1 MKQKLTTRFA
11 YAAAFLALLA
21 IGTSCS
27 ETVEELPGDSSTTT
41 NDDTTRREVLVTFK
55 NQLSLA
61 DKSSTR
67 AEVIA
72 TADEN
77 KIAALDVYVFGSATE
92 DGTYTFQERFAY
104 REDPTVNPLPTGA
117 TLLEV
122 TAGGTDNNQLT
133 TTMHLQKGLFVKIY
147 CVANQTDLENADG
160 NAVTDAGYTPL
171 TLATPGETGTTVG
184 VAGTPTLADFL
195 AYHSPLLKADNFRD
209 VLQTPLPM
217 TGAVTTPIDLTDFS
231 VTTRLQTGFKL
242 TRTVARFDVINDAT
256 TSKLTINSISMGN
269 ARSGV
274 NLFPITAYDDAA
286 SDNDII
292 TYPECSFANQTDANA
307 GTTVGAFYS
316 YPSPKADNGYLI
328 LKGKYQINQTQSQ
341 DVTYQVPF
349 KSAGNSSSTLEIN
362 PNHRYTLAIT
372 AADEYHIDF
381 NLTVADWAD
390 DGSIDGYRPEEPFV
404 KVATVTGADE
414 TFGDDIQVAA
424 TDAEKTLTLGI
435 NSNQKL
441 GEPIVE
447 YEADYGGTD
456 WLSASLTATKAAEA
470 TDYTYTITVSQNED
484 TDAANQVHIGYV
496 TLKWGDKPEEQKKF
510 TIYRG
515 ASLAGYPIEKTDGT
529 KVRLA
534 AIKMKDGS
542 YWAPVNVGA
551 TKIATNIPVVAGQ
564 AAYDNLSDEQC
575 SSIFEQGGYYFQW
588 GRNHGFKA
596 VKKVDNKIP
605 DLADTSTYGYPKGEA
620 AMAVDNEGSNWKDKF
635 ILKSGS
641 TPNTQG
647 NWFLFDIEGGDNPAD
662 GEIVPNA
669 WYQKLWNENEYVGS
683 STTPK
688 KTKYDPCPEGWRVPT
703 KAECQS
709 IINGITNI
717 WNSTNHIFT
726 IDGANDQKLVIPA
739 VGSRYSADGAINDIG
754 SEGIIHLSTL
764 VANRTVINQ
773 LLLTSSTITTSTAFR
788 ASANPVRCIQN
799 TGAEPNNS
807 VE

>member
-41 NDDTTRREVLVTFK
+41 NDDATRREVLVTFK

-67 AEVIA
+67 ADEIA

-122 TAGGTDNNQLT
+122 TAGGTGNNQLT

-147 CVANQTDLENADG
+147 CVANQTDLVNADG

-184 VAGTPTLADFL
+184 VAGTPTLDNFL

-274 NLFPITAYDDAA
+274 NLFPITAYDDVAN
-286 SDNDII
+286 DDDII
-292 TYPECSFANQTDANA
+292 TYPERSFADQTDANV

-316 YPSPKADNGYLI
+316 YPSPKDDNGYLI
-328 LKGKYQINQTQSQ
+328 LKGKYQINQTESQ
-341 DVTYQVPF
+341 EVTYQVPF

-414 TFGDDIQVAA
+414 TFGDNIRIGSDGG
-424 TDAEKTLTLGI
+424 TLTLGI
-435 NSNQKL
+435 NSNLKIEL
-441 GEPIVE
+441 ETPT
-447 YEADYGGTD
+447 YEDTYGGNS
-456 WLSASLTATKAAEA
+456 WLSATLTPATKAAGDA
-470 TDYTYTITVSQNED
+470 DYTCEITVTKNSD
-484 TDAANQVHIGYV
+484 ADAANQVHIGYV
-496 TLKWGDKPEEQKKF
+496 TLKWGEKENEQKTF

-515 ASLAGYPIEKTDGT
+515 ASRVGYPIEKEDGT
-529 KVRLA
+529 KVLLA

-551 TKIATNIPVVAGQ
+551 TQVSNNITISGDITSTCGKI
-564 AAYDNLSDEQC
+564 
-575 SSIFEQGGYYFQW
+575 FQW
-588 GRNHGFKA
+588 GRKYGFPTSEA
-596 VKKVDNKIP
+596 NIST
-605 DLADTSTYGYPKGEA
+605 DTKSLGYPKKENITNNSMSTWDNIFLITNKEVTNNTFHWLVFNGTFDDSDKNW
-620 AMAVDNEGSNWKDKF
+620 AMR
-635 ILKSGS
+635 
-641 TPNTQG
+641 
-647 NWFLFDIEGGDNPAD
+647 
-662 GEIVPNA
+662 
-669 WYQKLWNENEYVGS
+669 LWNANETLNANTIS
-683 STTPK
+683 Q
-688 KTKYDPCPEGWRVPT
+688 KTIFDPCPKGWRIAT
-703 KAECQS
+703 KDEWIS
-709 IINGITNI
+709 IGANNNLEVIKTN
-717 WNSTNHIFT
+717 NVFT
-726 IDGANDQKLVIPA
+726 IPGAESGRDLLIPA
-739 VGSRYSADGAINDIG
+739 SGSIQANGTISSKGSFFYIWTADLFDAESAAVASINFKSILAIFKSNC
-754 SEGIIHLSTL
+754 
-764 VANRTVINQ
+764 
-773 LLLTSSTITTSTAFR
+773 TAGY
-788 ASANPVRCIQN
+788 PVRCIQN
-799 TGAEPNNS
+799 TGAEPES
-807 VE
+807 ASPAE